1 MNVRA
6 LEPRPPASRP
16 RTRLAELL
24 ASGEYLSYAYSYPH
38 KTAYRPLQPAI
49 GLRELWSREDR
60 SSLFLY
66 LHIPFCE
73 QRCGFCNLFTQA
85 QPKGGLE
92 DHYVAAMERQ
102 ADVLADVL
110 APARFAQLAI
120 GGGTPTFLS
129 AALLDRVLTI
139 ARGLGAAGVPSSV
152 EVSPSTLDPEKV
164 AVLAA
169 HGTTRVSMGVQS
181 FVPSETRAVQR
192 RQDLVD
198 VERALGWLRDA
209 VPTRNV
215 DLIYGLPGQTA
226 STLHASIDRAIE
238 LGANELYLY
247 PLYVRPLT
255 VLGRKGRWSDER
267 LALYRAGRD
276 HLLTLGFRQMSMRM
290 FAAPAAASH
299 DAAAQ
304 VRPYRCQEDGMVGLG
319 AGARSYT
326 RTVHY
331 ASPYAVSQVGVK
343 TRIGEWIELPDSGHA
358 IATHGFVLNDD
369 EQRRRFVL
377 LSLLESGLDRAAYR
391 ARFGGD
397 AFEHLPELEEAL
409 DEQLATADEHLV
421 RLTERGIE
429 RSDVLGH
436 WLQSDAVQA
445 ARAEWV
451 PS

>member
-1 MNVRA
+1 MTV
-6 LEPRPPASRP
+6 PAIETAARHSRP
-16 RTRLAELL
+16 RLAELL

-38 KTAYRPLQPAI
+38 KTTYRTLQPALD
-49 GLRELWSREDR
+49 LRELWAREDR

-66 LHIPFCE
+66 LHVPFCE

-92 DHYVAAMERQ
+92 ERYVAALERQ
-102 ADVLADVL
+102 ADVLAEVL
-110 APARFAQLAI
+110 APSRFAQLAI

-129 AALLDRVLTI
+129 SALLDRILAV
-139 ARGLGAAGVPSSV
+139 ARRLGATVVPSSV
-152 EVSPSTLDPEKV
+152 EVSPSTLDEEKV
-164 AVLAA
+164 AVLKA
-169 HGTTRVSMGVQS
+169 HDTTRVSMGVQS
-181 FVPSETRAVQR
+181 FLPAETRAVQR
-192 RQDLVD
+192 RQELLD

-215 DLIYGLPGQTA
+215 DLIYGLPGQSA
-226 STLHASIDRAIE
+226 ETLRASIDRAIE

-255 VLGRKGRWSDER
+255 VLGRKARWSDER

-276 HLLTLGFRQMSMRM
+276 HLLALGFTQKSMRM
-290 FAAPAAASH
+290 FAAPGSSAA
-299 DAAAQ
+299 DAAAL
-304 VRPYRCQEDGMVGLG
+304 RPYRCQEDGMVGLG

-326 RTVHY
+326 RNVHY
-331 ASPYAVSQVGVK
+331 ASPYAVSQAGVK
-343 TRIGEWIELPDSGHA
+343 ARIADWIDLPDPAYAS
-358 IATHGFVLNDD
+358 ATHGIGLNDD

-377 LSLLESGLDRAAYR
+377 LSLLESGLERGAYR

-397 AFEHLPELEEAL
+397 VFEHLPELEQAIE
-409 DEQLATADEHLV
+409 EELAMGDSDQV
-421 RLTERGIE
+421 WLTERGIE

-451 PS
+451 PT